1 MVPLLLLVQ
10 VGEFP
15 TVWCSLTILFN
26 VKSMGRITLY
36 SEKMVNIC
44 ANLRELCGGI
54 VLFEFLNHYY
64 HPLKR
69 PVSGR

>member
-1 MVPLLLLVQ
+1 MVPLLLLVLQ
-10 VGEFP
+10 GEFP
-15 TVWCSLTILFN
+15 TVCCSLTIFFN

-44 ANLRELCGGI
+44 ADMRELCGGI
-54 VLFEFLNHYY
+54 VLFDFLNHYY
-64 HPLKR
+64 LPLKW